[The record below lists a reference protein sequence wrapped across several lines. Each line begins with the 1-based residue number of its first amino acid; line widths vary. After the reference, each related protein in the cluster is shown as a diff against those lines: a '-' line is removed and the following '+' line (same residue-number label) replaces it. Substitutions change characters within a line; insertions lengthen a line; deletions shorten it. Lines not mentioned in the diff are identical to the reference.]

1 MKTIGLI
8 GGMSYES
15 TADYY
20 KIINQLINK
29 HYGGHTS
36 AKIVLFSVD
45 FGEIERHQSEG
56 KWDQSA
62 LVLIDAA
69 KKLESIGADMIALC
83 TNTMH
88 IVADDIQESIYV
100 PFVHIADVTARKIR
114 NKNITKVGLMATR
127 YTMEMDF
134 YVEHLKGFGLDVVV
148 PNQIERKVIND
159 IIFNELVH
167 GIIDEKSKQEFI
179 SIAMELVSMGCEGII
194 LGCTEIGMLIKP
206 EDVDV
211 SLFDT
216 TQIHC
221 EVLVQQAIR

>member
-1 MKTIGLI
+1 MRTIGLI

-20 KIINQLINK
+20 KIINKLINS

-45 FGEIERHQSEG
+45 FGEIERYQSEG
-56 KWDQSA
+56 KWDESA
-62 LVLIDAA
+62 LILIDAA

-88 IVADDIQESIYV
+88 IVADDIQENLYI
-100 PFVHIADVTARKIR
+100 PFIHIADATARRIR
-114 NKNITKVGLMATR
+114 NKSITKIGLLATR

-134 YVEHLKGFGLDVVV
+134 YVDRLRSHGLDVITPEV
-148 PNQIERKVIND
+148 IDRKIVND
-159 IIFNELVH
+159 VIFNELVH
-167 GIIDEKSKQEFI
+167 GIMDANSKHKFV
-179 SIAMELVSMGCEGII
+179 SIANDLVSKGCDGII
-194 LGCTEIGMLIKP
+194 LGCTEIGMLIKS
-206 EDVDV
+206 EDIDV
-211 SLFDT
+211 ALFDT

-221 EVLVQQAIR
+221 EYLVQQAIR

>member
-1 MKTIGLI
+1 MRTIGLI

-56 KWDQSA
+56 KWNESA

-88 IVADDIQESIYV
+88 IVANDIQANLYV
-100 PFVHIADVTARKIR
+100 PFVHIADAAARKILS
-114 NKNITKVGLMATR
+114 KNITKVGLMATR

-134 YVEHLKGFGLDVVV
+134 YIERLKSFGLEVVV
-148 PNQIERKVIND
+148 PNEENRKLIND
-159 IIFNELVH
+159 TIFNELVF
-167 GIIDEKSKQEFI
+167 GIIDKKSKERFI
-179 SIAMELVSMGCEGII
+179 SIVNDLVNNGCDGII
-194 LGCTEIGMLIKP
+194 LGCTEIGMLIKK
-206 EDVDV
+206 EDTQAL
-211 SLFDT
+211 LFDT
-216 TQIHC
+216 TQLHC
-221 EVLVQQAIR
+221 ETLVQLAIR